1 MNLDAAKGKRERAD
15 AQDRLASILN
25 TVVDGIVTI
34 NASGLVESFNSS
46 AERIFGYAA
55 AEAIGK
61 NVKMLMPQPYE
72 AEHDSY
78 LRNYLSTGR
87 AKVIG
92 IGREVVGKRKD
103 GTVFPMDLAVSQFQ
117 FEGQQYFTGIV
128 RDISEQTGAQ
138 EAVRQTRVELE
149 RAHAELKAATQQLWQ
164 SAKLASVGELA
175 ASIAHELNNPLATV
189 TLKLDSL
196 LSRDLDAAV
205 RHSLIIVQQETD
217 RMANLVGNL
226 LQFTR
231 LGPEQQSSVDL
242 AEELAK
248 SLELVHHLFRKHQI
262 EVRIHIDRAL
272 PVIFADRQKLRQVFL
287 NLLSNACDAMASG
300 GTLTLHAEE
309 STVDERAAVAISFAD
324 TGVGIPPELLPK
336 VMDPFFTTKDEGK
349 GTGLGLAIC
358 RRIVVQEHAGRL
370 TVDSA
375 PGTGTIVR
383 IVLPTR
389 RSYD

>member
-1 MNLDAAKGKRERAD
+1 VDAAKGTRERAD
-15 AQDRLASILN
+15 AQDRLAFILN

-34 NASGLVESFNSS
+34 NSGGLIESFNSS

-72 AEHDSY
+72 SEHDGY
-78 LRNYLSTGR
+78 LRNYMDTGR
-87 AKVIG
+87 AKIIG

-103 GTVFPMDLAVSQFQ
+103 GTVFPMDLAVSQFH

-128 RDISEQTGAQ
+128 RDISAQ
-138 EAVRQTRVELE
+138 MEAAEAARQTRVELE
-149 RAHAELKAATQQLWQ
+149 HAHAELKAATQQLWQ

-287 NLLSNACDAMASG
+287 NVLSNACDAMASG

-309 STVDERAAVAISFAD
+309 STVDERPAVAISFAD

-375 PGTGTIVR
+375 PGKGAVVR

>member
-1 MNLDAAKGKRERAD
+1 MDAAKGKRERAD

>member
-309 STVDERAAVAISFAD
+309 STVDERPAVAISFAD